1 MNKLNFV
8 LVVCILSLNCF
19 GQNKFL
25 KSISESEELSKN
37 VSELFS
43 QNKVSSGINN
53 LSEYW
58 PLPKNELDALEEKT
72 IKYLNLIE
80 ERFGESIGYLKV
92 NEEKIADIA
101 IRETYLV
108 RYSMSAIR
116 LKFTYYKSTKGWIL
130 NAFEWDD
137 SFSEEFKKN

>member
-1 MNKLNFV
+1 MKNN
-8 LVVCILSLNCF
+8 
-19 GQNKFL
+19 
-25 KSISESEELSKN
+25 SESEELSRN

-43 QNKVSSGINN
+43 QNKISNGINN

-80 ERFGESIGYLKV
+80 SRFGKSIGYLKV

-137 SFSEEFKKN
+137 SFTEEFKNN

>member
-1 MNKLNFV
+1 MNKINF
-8 LVVCILSLNCF
+8 ILLISIISINCF
-19 GQNKFL
+19 SQNKFL
-25 KSISESEELSKN
+25 KSISESQELSRN

-43 QNKVSSGINN
+43 QNKVSNGIDN
-53 LSEYW
+53 LSKYW

-72 IKYLNLIE
+72 IRYLNLIE
-80 ERFGESIGYLKV
+80 ARFGKSLGCLKV

-116 LKFTYYKSTKGWIL
+116 LKFTYYKSSEGWLL

-137 SFSEEFKKN
+137 SFSEEFR

>member
-1 MNKLNFV
+1 MNKINF
-8 LVVCILSLNCF
+8 ILLISVFSINSF
-19 GQNKFL
+19 SQNKFL
-25 KSISESEELSKN
+25 KNISESQELSRN

-43 QNKVSSGINN
+43 QNKVSNGINN

-72 IKYLNLIE
+72 IRYLNLIE
-80 ERFGESIGYLKV
+80 ARFGKSLGYLKV

-116 LKFTYYKSTKGWIL
+116 LKFTYYKSSEGWLL

-137 SFSEEFKKN
+137 SFSEEFR

>member
-8 LVVCILSLNCF
+8 FVVSILSLNCF

-80 ERFGESIGYLKV
+80 ARFGESLGYLKV
-92 NEEKIADIA
+92 NEERIADIA

-137 SFSEEFKKN
+137 SFSEEFKNN